1 MDVYGIQ
8 KKNQI
13 KLNDSLNNMIN
24 NIKLPLVNLKEQKQF
39 IKKKYKNFTIY
50 IRKRSKSTKE
60 MVQYQQKNFQIIP
73 ISTKNKKKRK
83 LKNLGKAYE
92 VPLDKIDEMQEN
104 FFKEKIIP
112 VGRKYKEK
120 ILLESILDMIP
131 LNQ

>member
-60 MVQYQQKNFQIIP
+60 MLQYQQKNFQIIP
-73 ISTKNKKKRK
+73 INTKNKKKRK

>member
-1 MDVYGIQ
+1 
-8 KKNQI
+8 
-13 KLNDSLNNMIN
+13 
-24 NIKLPLVNLKEQKQF
+24 
-39 IKKKYKNFTIY
+39 
-50 IRKRSKSTKE
+50 

-112 VGRKYKEK
+112 VGRKYREK